1 MCACSTNLGAEAE
14 PSVSRAVGFTSVSGQ
29 IRDSNKKREACVY
42 IFLQGQFIQEVFLDI
57 RADLGG
63 A

>member
-1 MCACSTNLGAEAE
+1 MCACSTNLGAKAE

-29 IRDSNKKREACVY
+29 IKDSNKRREARVY